1 MYAIIAFIPLIFTV
15 IVMAGFN
22 WPATRALPVAW
33 LITGIIGFAVW
44 KMELSMVAAFSVQG
58 FLNSLDTIVI
68 VFGAILIMNTL
79 KASGAMAVIN
89 KGFSSLTPDRRIQMI
104 IVAFTFGAFIEGAA
118 GFGTPAALAAPLLI
132 GLGFP
137 PLAAAMTA
145 LIMNSVPVC
154 YGAVGTPTNTAF
166 TVVTDQVIALGGEPE
181 AFKMAL
187 SQWSAIGHAFM
198 CPFIITITLMMMC
211 KFFGGKNGSVK
222 NAFPAIPFVLFTS
235 VVFVVPYL
243 TFATFLGPE
252 FPSLI
257 GALIALPIVMTA
269 AKKGWF
275 LPKDVWD
282 FPPQS
287 EWEKEWHATTE
298 IQEDE
303 SLKVE
308 TNMSMV
314 KAWIPYVLIA
324 LILVVTRVPQFGIKA
339 VLNTTNTPWAI
350 SINNLLG
357 FEGVNWSFK
366 WAWSPGILPFV
377 LVAVLTIFIHGMKPE
392 QVKKAWKDT
401 IDMVSGAAIALIFG
415 IAMVQLFR
423 SSNVNTSGL
432 DSMILIMARGLA
444 DLAGQAYIL
453 VAPFIGVL
461 GAFISG
467 SNTVSNTLFSSLQ
480 FETAT
485 LLAMPQVIIVALQNL
500 GGAIGNM
507 TCINNIVSAC
517 ATTGTV
523 GREGLLVKRDA
534 IPMVIYSLTMVLIM
548 GIAIFVLKI
557 NPYPLG

>member
-1 MYAIIAFIPLIFTV
+1 MYALIAFIPLVFTV

-22 WPATRALPVAW
+22 WGAKQALPVAW
-33 LITGIIGFAVW
+33 FITAVIAFGVW
-44 KMELSMVAAFSVQG
+44 KMELGSVAAYSVQG
-58 FLNSLDTIVI
+58 MLNSLDTIVI

-79 KASGAMAVIN
+79 KASGGMAVIN
-89 KGFSSLTPDRRIQMI
+89 KGFSTLTPDRRIQMI

-166 TVVTDQVIALGGEPE
+166 TTVTDQVIALGGEPE
-181 AFKMAL
+181 IFKMAL
-187 SQWSAIGHAFM
+187 SKWSAIGHAFM
-198 CPFIITITLMMMC
+198 CPFIILITLMMMC

-222 NAFPAIPFVLFTS
+222 NALPAIPFVVFTAI
-235 VVFVVPYL
+235 VFDIPYL
-243 TFATFLGPE
+243 TFAIFLGPE

-282 FPPQS
+282 FPPHS
-287 EWEKEWHATTE
+287 EWEHEWLSTAE
-298 IQEDE
+298 VQEEDMYE
-303 SLKVE
+303 AE
-308 TNMSMV
+308 NMSMV
-314 KAWIPYVLIA
+314 KAWIPYVIIA

-350 SINNLLG
+350 NINNLLG

-366 WAWSPGILPFV
+366 WAWSPGVLPFI
-377 LVAVLTIFIHGMKPE
+377 LVAILTIFIHSMKAE
-392 QVKKAWKDT
+392 QVKKAWKET
-401 IDMVSGAAIALIFG
+401 LNMVSGAAIALIFG
-415 IAMVQLFR
+415 VAMVQLFR
-423 SSNVNTSGL
+423 STDVNTSGL
-432 DSMILIMARGLA
+432 QSMIFVMAKGLA
-444 DLAGQAYIL
+444 DVAGQAYIV

-485 LLAMPQVIIVALQNL
+485 ILAMPQVIIVALQNL

-534 IPMVIYSLTMVLIM
+534 IPMVIYSLTMVALM
-548 GIAIFVLKI
+548 GIVIFVLKI

>member
-1 MYAIIAFIPLIFTV
+1 MYALIAFIPLVFTV

-22 WPATRALPVAW
+22 WSAKRALPVAW
-33 LITGIIGFAVW
+33 FITAVIAFGVW
-44 KMELSMVAAFSVQG
+44 KMELGSVAAYTLQG
-58 FLNSLDTIVI
+58 MLSSLDTIII

-166 TVVTDQVIALGGEPE
+166 TTVTDQVIALGGEPE

-198 CPFIITITLMMMC
+198 CPFIILITLMMMC

-282 FPPQS
+282 FPPHA
-287 EWEKEWHATTE
+287 EWEKEWLATTE

-303 SLKVE
+303 SVKIE
-308 TNMSMV
+308 TDMSMV
-314 KAWIPYVLIA
+314 KAWIPYVIIA

-339 VLNTTNTPWAI
+339 VLNTTNSPWAFN
-350 SINNLLG
+350 INNLLG

-366 WAWSPGILPFV
+366 WAWSPGILPFI
-377 LVAVLTIFIHGMKPE
+377 LVAILTIFIHGMKAD

-401 IDMVSGAAIALIFG
+401 IDMVSGAAIALVFG
-415 IAMVQLFR
+415 VAMVQLFR
-423 SSNVNTSGL
+423 STNVNTSGL
-432 DSMILIMARGLA
+432 QSMIFVMAKGLA
-444 DLAGQAYIL
+444 DVAGQAYIV

-534 IPMVIYSLTMVLIM
+534 IPMVIYSLTMVALMAIV
-548 GIAIFVLKI
+548 IFVLKI